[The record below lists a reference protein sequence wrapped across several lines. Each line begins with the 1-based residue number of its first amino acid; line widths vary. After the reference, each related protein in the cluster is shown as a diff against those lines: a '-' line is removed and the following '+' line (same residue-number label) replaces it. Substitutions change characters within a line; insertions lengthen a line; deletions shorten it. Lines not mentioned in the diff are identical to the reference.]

1 MKDVES
7 FVLCVEDDL
16 DTQEMLGVLLQERG
30 YRFKAVD
37 NCSDALNLIR
47 EVKVSL
53 LLLDNQLPD
62 GAGVDLC
69 EQVRRFDKNL
79 PIIFLSGSA
88 YESAR
93 EVALRAGANAFLTKP
108 IELEALYRTLARWA
122 TVSADSV

>member
-7 FVLCVEDDL
+7 CVLCVEDHPDK
-16 DTQEMLGVLLQERG
+16 QKKLGVFVKERG
-30 YRFKAVD
+30 FRFKAVD
-37 NCSDALNLIR
+37 NCAEALNLLR
-47 EVKVSL
+47 QVKVSL

-69 EQVRRFDKNL
+69 EEVRRFDKNL

-88 YESAR
+88 YDSAR

-108 IELEALYRTLARWA
+108 IELEALYRTVARW
-122 TVSADSV
+122 TTISADSV